1 MNRKI
6 SYVIP
11 CYGSERTIEGV
22 VREID
27 ELQEKHPEDEYEII
41 LVNDSSPD
49 NVWSVIQKLTK
60 ENKRVQGINLAKNFG
75 QHAAIMAGYHF
86 VNGDVVVAL
95 DDDGQIPVDE
105 TYSLIDHMD
114 NGFDVVYGK
123 YKEKQHSKFRNLG
136 SAFCSAML
144 VYCIEM
150 PKDFKGSSFFAAKR
164 YVIDEIIKYENPYVF
179 LTGLIFRTTD
189 KIDSV
194 FVNHR
199 KREIG
204 ESGYNLI
211 KLIKLWVNGATTFSV
226 RPLRLSALFG
236 SIIAFVGFISAIIVI
251 CRRLLNPT
259 IAIGWSSTVSI
270 TLLLCGVILIVLGL
284 VGEYVG
290 RMYMVINSTPQYVI
304 RDKCNVTEKD
314 EDVMSDKI

>member
-1 MNRKI
+1 MKRKI

-11 CYGSERTIEGV
+11 CYGSQYTIEDV
-22 VREID
+22 VKEI
-27 ELQEKHPEDEYEII
+27 EEVQQNHLEDEYEII

-49 NVWSVIQKLTK
+49 DVWNVICKITKQNKSVK
-60 ENKRVQGINLAKNFG
+60 GINLAKNFG
-75 QHAAIMAGYHF
+75 QHAAIMAGYRE
-86 VNGDVVVAL
+86 VTGDLVVAL
-95 DDDGQIPVDE
+95 DDDGQIAVDE
-105 TYSLIDHMD
+105 TYSLINHMD
-114 NGFDVVYGK
+114 NGYDVVYGK
-123 YKEKQHSKFRNLG
+123 YREKMHSKFRNLG
-136 SAFCSAML
+136 SALCSAML

-150 PKDFKGSSFFAAKR
+150 PKDFKGSSFFVARR
-164 YVIDEIIKYENPYVF
+164 YVIDEITKYENPYVF

-189 KIDSV
+189 RIDSIY
-194 FVNHR
+194 VNHR
-199 KREIG
+199 KREVG
-204 ESGYNLI
+204 QSGYNLA

-236 SIIAFVGFISAIIVI
+236 SILAFVGFISAVIVI
-251 CRRLLNPT
+251 CRRLADET

-304 RDKCNVTEKD
+304 RNKCNFD
-314 EDVMSDKI
+314 ENEEEIHVEE